1 MAIEISPVFGL
12 TLAGMIE
19 IAVFVGAA
27 VGIGS
32 SLIIAYAIRKSNKAL
47 LKQQEKTSFDM
58 LRQQDGAS
66 FDMLRQQEKASR
78 DMLEQQKTINSAKL
92 ALHFLEYWK
101 DAKHKGFQEFLK
113 KLHQDK
119 ISKDDSASLII
130 LTIFEDIAILWHEG
144 TLTDNHV
151 KEFFGNPLRDIR
163 DSRIMQDRI
172 KKESKSESD
181 FILVN
186 LRALLRETV
195 KWKI

>member
-1 MAIEISPVFGL
+1 MREEVLRTIEISPVFDV
-12 TLAGMIE
+12 TLVEMVE
-19 IAVFVGAA
+19 ISVFVGAA

-32 SLIIAYAIRKSNKAL
+32 SLIIACAIRKSNKAL
-47 LKQQEKTSFDM
+47 LKQQEKTSF
-58 LRQQDGAS
+58 G
-66 FDMLRQQEKASR
+66 MLRQQEKASR

-119 ISKDDSASLII
+119 ISKDDSASLVI
-130 LTIFEDIAILWHEG
+130 LTIFEDIAILWYEG

-163 DSRIMQDRI
+163 DSKIMQDRI

-181 FILVN
+181 FILVH
-186 LRALLRETV
+186 LRALLLETV